1 MMNPEVLLLQR
12 KIADYPE
19 QIDRM
24 QKRYSLVLA
33 PKAET
38 IESAITGLNA
48 YIIQL
53 KVNSSSFTKMGAS
66 ISADLERLEQMIQ
79 EETAGGKELSES
91 LQMSHVQLQ
100 HAAAT
105 VETYIRSIDAQLDSA
120 HSALETLTLARK
132 HKKTLDV
139 VNLLSMIEKGD
150 GYKV

>member
-1 MMNPEVLLLQR
+1 MMNPEILLLQR

-24 QKRYSLVLA
+24 QKRYSLVMA
-33 PKAET
+33 PKAAT
-38 IESAITGLNA
+38 IESAIKGLNA

-53 KVNSSSFTKMGAS
+53 KVNSSSFTKTGAA

-91 LQMSHVQLQ
+91 LQMSLVQLQ
-100 HAAAT
+100 HASAT

-120 HSALETLTLARK
+120 RTALETLTLAQK

>member
-1 MMNPEVLLLQR
+1 MMNPEILLLQR

-24 QKRYSLVLA
+24 QKRYSLVMA
-33 PKAET
+33 PKAAT
-38 IESAITGLNA
+38 IESAIKGLNA

-53 KVNSSSFTKMGAS
+53 KVNSSSFTKTGAS

-91 LQMSHVQLQ
+91 LQMSLVQLQ
-100 HAAAT
+100 HASAT

-120 HSALETLTLARK
+120 RTALETLTLAQK

>member
-12 KIADYPE
+12 KIAGYPE
-19 QIDRM
+19 QIDKM

-33 PKAET
+33 PKATT
-38 IESAITGLNA
+38 IESAIKGLNA

-53 KVNSSSFTKMGAS
+53 KANNSSFTKTGAA
-66 ISADLERLEQMIQ
+66 INGDLERLEQMMR

-100 HAAAT
+100 HAGAT
-105 VETYIRSIDAQLDSA
+105 IETYIRSIDAQLGSA
-120 HSALETLTLARK
+120 QTALETLTLAQK

>member
-1 MMNPEVLLLQR
+1 MMNPEILLLQR

-24 QKRYSLVLA
+24 QKRYSLVMA
-33 PKAET
+33 PKAAT
-38 IESAITGLNA
+38 IESAIKGLNA

-53 KVNSSSFTKMGAS
+53 KVNSSSFTKTGAS

-79 EETAGGKELSES
+79 EETDGGKELSES
-91 LQMSHVQLQ
+91 LQMSLVQLQ
-100 HAAAT
+100 HASAT

-120 HSALETLTLARK
+120 RTALETLTLAQK